1 MGFIEHV
8 NNVLSRQDVI
18 GGWQQ
23 AGSVLRVAAEQP
35 WMCLRPELWE
45 GLEGSEALV
54 REDMTAPGG
63 EEYQYQDRRQEIV
76 FIGHRMQRAAIQ
88 ELLDSCLLT
97 DEEMELGPEKWKE
110 TMEQFG
116 AIKLELEEC
125 EGAEDEEDE
134 DEDDSEDETVNKSAC
149 PSKTEECI
157 KACELMNEKR
167 GVKRSS
173 ELNERRG
180 GKKAV
185 Q

>member
-1 MGFIEHV
+1 MLT
-8 NNVLSRQDVI
+8 NARQDVI

-23 AGSVLRVAAEQP
+23 AGSVLRIAAEQP

-54 REDMTAPGG
+54 RQDMTAPSG

-76 FIGHRMQRAAIQ
+76 FIGHRMQRSAIQ

-97 DEEMELGPEKWKE
+97 EEEMELGPEKWKE

-125 EGAEDEEDE
+125 EGVEEEED
-134 DEDDSEDETVNKSAC
+134 DEDDSEDENVIKTDC

-157 KACELMNEKR
+157 KACELLNEKR

-173 ELNERRG
+173 EFNERRG